1 MSFKEPKAKARTSL
15 FLANGSKVHTDST
28 VGGMTMP
35 IRTFGEKFLFA
46 CSLFAILCIA
56 CLCASQARAQVAG
69 AALSGTVADPSG
81 AVVPN
86 AKISVR
92 NTATNVTRELTT
104 DNAGFY
110 TVPNL
115 LPGTYEITVSA
126 SGFATEVR
134 TGIGLDV
141 GAEQVLNLALRVGA
155 STERVEVT
163 GEAPAI
169 ELVSSAITETVN
181 STTVRELPLN
191 GRSWTDLAAL
201 QPGVDSVQTQPAF
214 ATGGDRGNRGF
225 GAELTI
231 SGVRPQYNN
240 YRLDGI
246 SLNDY
251 SNGAPGSVLGGNLG
265 VDAIQEF
272 SVITSNYSAEYGKT
286 AGGVVNAITRSGT
299 NGFHGDAYEF
309 LRNSA
314 LDAKNFFDTGAIPP
328 FRRNQFGG
336 SAGGPIRKGRTF
348 IFGDFEAI
356 RQAKGIT
363 DTNPVPSDAAR
374 GGTLQFTPVSA
385 GGSGP
390 PSGCTVVGATDTCTV
405 TVDPSAAKYLALYP
419 HANGAVTGNTGV
431 FSFAGLQAI
440 SENFVTT
447 RVDHKFSDMD
457 SIYGTYMYDDTD
469 YHDPDSFNNQLI
481 GSHTKR
487 QIVAIEENHVFS
499 PRLINTVRVGYN
511 REYAANNHSAAAINP
526 AAADPTLGSN
536 PGGNASDV
544 RISGVGE
551 LLGGLNSLSTY
562 FYHWNSIQAY
572 DDASLTHG
580 KHTLKFGFAVER
592 IRLNLLGLSNPG
604 GVWNFNNLAAFL
616 TNNPSKYTSG
626 FVNTLTTRGFRES
639 VFGAYIQDDW
649 RVRRNLTLNLGL
661 RYEPTTVF
669 SEVSGKTTNLINL
682 TDATPHTGDP
692 FFQNPTLRNFAPR
705 VGFAWDPFGN
715 GKTAVRGGFGLFD
728 VLPLPY
734 QFVIGDNAAAPFF
747 KAGAI
752 SNGAIVNGV
761 PVNLAGT
768 FYTGGTPLL
777 GATSAQGAY
786 FQNNPKRDYVMQW
799 NLNVQRELAPNLT
812 ATIGYVGSHGVHEPF
827 RTEEFD
833 NVTPQLTSAGYLVP
847 LNTPTINPNFGTI
860 KGSVYDSNSSY
871 NALEV
876 GIQKRMSHGLQAQ
889 GSFTWAKSLD
899 DNSASV
905 AGDQFSNSIAALWN
919 WFNPSISK
927 GLSDFNVART
937 LVINVTWD
945 VPGVKSE
952 FGPVKW
958 IANGWELGGIFTAS
972 SGIPFTPTIGLSG
985 DPLGLGGAH
994 PADYPNR
1001 LTGSGCSTAVNPGS
1015 LNYIKTQCFA
1025 VPTAPDMAFYT
1036 ANCKQVGKPENG
1048 LPFPECLNLA
1058 GNAGRNSLIGPGLTD
1073 LDFSLFKNNPIRKI
1087 SETFNIQFRAE
1098 LFNVLNHPNFLPP
1111 LSNTDIFDGS
1121 GNPLTSTAG
1130 VLNATTNDSREVQ
1143 FALKFIW

>member
-1 MSFKEPKAKARTSL
+1 MSSRSW
-15 FLANGSKVHTDST
+15 
-28 VGGMTMP
+28 
-35 IRTFGEKFLFA
+35 GEKFAFA
-46 CSLFAILCIA
+46 FTLFAILCIT

-81 AVVPN
+81 GVIPN

-92 NTATNVTRELTT
+92 NTATNVTHDVTT

-110 TVPNL
+110 TIPNL
-115 LPGTYEITVSA
+115 LPGAYEITVSA
-126 SGFATEVR
+126 SGFSTEVR
-134 TGIGLDV
+134 SGVDLAV
-141 GAEQVLNLALRVGA
+141 GAQQVLNVSLRVGS
-155 STERVEVT
+155 STEKVEVT
-163 GEAPAI
+163 GEAPEI
-169 ELVSSAITETVN
+169 ELASSAITDTVN

-191 GRSWTDLAAL
+191 GRSWTDLATL
-201 QPGVDSVQTQPAF
+201 QPGVDSIQTQPSF
-214 ATGGDRGNRGF
+214 ASGGDRGNRGF

-286 AGGVVNAITRSGT
+286 AGGVVNAVTRSGT

-314 LDAKNFFDTGAIPP
+314 LDAKNFFDSPTNPIPP

-336 SAGGPIRKGRTF
+336 SAGGPIRKDRTF

-363 DTNPVPSDAAR
+363 DTSFVPSDAAR
-374 GGTLQFTPVSA
+374 GGTLSYT
-385 GGSGP
+385 GTP
-390 PSGCTVVGATDTCTV
+390 PSGCTAISANQCTV
-405 TVDPSAAKYLALYP
+405 PVDPSSAKYLALYP
-419 HANGAVTGNTGV
+419 HANGAVNGSLGQ
-431 FSFAGLQAI
+431 FGFAGLQAI

-457 SIYGTYMYDDTD
+457 SIYGTYLYDDTD
-469 YHDPDSFNNQLI
+469 YHDPDGFDNQLI

-511 REYAANNHSAAAINP
+511 REYAANNHSVSAINP
-526 AAADPTLGSN
+526 AAADASFGSN
-536 PGGNASDV
+536 PGANASDV

-562 FYHWNSIQAY
+562 YYHWNSIQAY

-580 KHTLKFGFAVER
+580 KHSLKFGFAVER
-592 IRLNLLGLSNPG
+592 IRLNMLGLSNPG
-604 GVWNFNNLAAFL
+604 GVWSFGSLQSFL

-626 FVNTLTTRGFRES
+626 FVNTLTPRGYRES

-649 RVRRNLTLNLGL
+649 RVLRKLTVNLGL

-669 SEVSGKTTNLINL
+669 SEVSGKIANLTNL
-682 TDATPHTGDP
+682 TDATPRTGNP
-692 FFQNPTLRNFAPR
+692 LIQNPTLRNFAPR

-715 GKTAVRGGFGLFD
+715 GKTAFRGGFGLFD

-734 QFVIGDNAAAPFF
+734 QFVIADVVAAPFF
-747 KAGAI
+747 GAGAI
-752 SNGAIVNGV
+752 SNPGQ
-761 PVNLAGT
+761 GT

-799 NLNVQRELAPNLT
+799 NLNVQRELTPNMT
-812 ATIGYVGSHGVHEPF
+812 ATVGYVGSRGVHEPF

-833 NVTPQLTSAGYLVP
+833 NVTPQLTTAGYLVP
-847 LNTPTINPNFGTI
+847 LATPTLNPNFGTI
-860 KGSVYDSNSSY
+860 KGSAYDSSSSY

-919 WFNPSISK
+919 WFNPSVSK
-927 GLSDFNVART
+927 ALSDFNVART
-937 LVINVTWD
+937 LVINVTWE

-952 FGPVKW
+952 FAPVKW
-958 IANGWELGGIFTAS
+958 IANGWQLGGIFTAS
-972 SGIPFTPTIGLSG
+972 SGIPFTPTLGSGG
-985 DPLGLGGAH
+985 DPLGLKGAH

-1001 LTGSGCSTAVNPGS
+1001 LRGSGCSTAVNPGS
-1015 LNYIKTQCFA
+1015 LSYVNTQCFA
-1025 VPTAPDMAFYT
+1025 VPTAPSASFYT
-1036 ANCKQVGKPENG
+1036 ANCNPAFA
-1048 LPFPECLNLA
+1048 FPTCINLA

-1073 LDFSLFKNNPIRKI
+1073 LDFSLFKNNPIRRI
-1087 SETFNIQFRAE
+1087 SESFNIQFRAE

-1111 LSNTDIFDGS
+1111 TSNTDIFDAS
-1121 GNPLTSTAG
+1121 GNPLSSAG
-1130 VLNATTNDSREVQ
+1130 VLTGTSNNSREVQ